1 MTIGQVART
10 LRILWAVLLFSF
22 GPLQQDVSAV
32 TVVDD
37 SAPQELATQAN
48 THWRLPQTGPSGL
61 AGQVIVFIAEDLR
74 NGGVLGVGVGV
85 REAAA
90 AMGWKVHFV
99 DIGGQD
105 EKRQQVFQ
113 RARDLSPDGIILCG
127 VDLEKNLQYI
137 KKIHFDAIPMVGW
150 HSAPGA
156 HERGE
161 KLIGWDVATDPVL
174 VAQTAA
180 QYLLTHAQKAAG
192 VVLFTDS
199 RFGIAR
205 QKIAAMAA
213 LIESCPQCSLL
224 ETVDLS
230 LENVG
235 AEMPEIVGRLVRQ
248 YGERW
253 QYSLAIN
260 DLYFDHAA
268 SALAMLGHAPQ
279 APPHNISAGD
289 GSSSAF
295 FRIRK
300 NIYQKATVAEP
311 LLFQGW
317 QCVDEL
323 NRMLQGQA
331 TSGFIAPPEL
341 ITKENIDRQNKMLDL
356 FEPDNDYR
364 TQYLRIWRR
373 GGER

>member
-1 MTIGQVART
+1 MTMGQVARA
-10 LRILWAVLLFSF
+10 LNILWAVLLFLF
-22 GPLQQDVSAV
+22 GPLQQVASAV
-32 TVVDD
+32 IVSGD
-37 SAPQELATQAN
+37 SLRQELATQSSAQW
-48 THWRLPQTGPSGL
+48 TLPQTGPPGL
-61 AGQVIVFIAEDLR
+61 KGQTIVFIAEDLR

-105 EKRQQVFQ
+105 EQRQEAFQ
-113 RARDLSPDGIILCG
+113 RARDLSPDGIILGG
-127 VDLEKNLQYI
+127 VDLQKNLQYI
-137 KKIHFDAIPMVGW
+137 QKIHADGIPMVGW
-150 HSAPGA
+150 HSAPEV
-156 HERGE
+156 HERGK
-161 KLIGWDVATDPVL
+161 KLIGRDVTTDPVL

-180 QYLLTHAQKAAG
+180 QYLLTHAQKAVG

-199 RFGIAR
+199 RFAIAR
-205 QKIAAMAA
+205 QKTAAMAA
-213 LIESCPQCSLL
+213 LIERCPQCSLL
-224 ETVDLS
+224 ETVDLP

-235 AEMPEIVGRLVRQ
+235 AAMPEIVERLVHQ

-253 QYSLAIN
+253 QYTLAIN

-268 SALAMLGHAPQ
+268 STLAMLGHAPQ
-279 APPHNISAGD
+279 DPPYNISAGD

-317 QCVDEL
+317 QCIDEL

-341 ITKENIDRQNKMLDL
+341 ITKENIDRQKKLLDF
-356 FEPDNDYR
+356 FEPDNGYR
-364 TQYLRIWRR
+364 ENYLRIWRR
-373 GGER
+373 GGAK